1 MTITARTGTGTLL
14 TFTNGFTAKVINVDP
29 FSQSLDA
36 IDANNMGSGNYM
48 QKIPADLIDLGE
60 TSFEIEYEPDDNPPD
75 LGEVQTLTI
84 NPKGLGAGSLI
95 RGTGFFTAFAPKLAT
110 NEKMTANVT
119 WTWDG
124 DDFNVN
130 AS

>member
-1 MTITARTGTGTLL
+1 MAITARTGTGTEL
-14 TFTNGFTAKVINVDP
+14 TFSGGFAAKVINADP

-36 IDANNMGSGNYM
+36 IDANNMASGPYM

-60 TSFEIEYEPDDNPPD
+60 ASFEIEYEPDENPPA
-75 LGEVQTLTI
+75 LGDVQTLTI

-95 RGTGFFTAFAPKLAT
+95 RGTGFFTNFAPKIAT
-110 NEKMTANVT
+110 NEKMTASVT

-124 DDFNVN
+124 DEFAVN
-130 AS
+130 QS